1 MDNKISEIFKSG
13 VNTLMLVNSEDLKRC
28 INELIEKA
36 GLSTPKQELPLY
48 YNPIQLSELLG
59 LKLTTVYQNHHNGL
73 IPGAKKVGG
82 KLLFE
87 TKIILAWIEEKSIL
101 THEEKVKALSN
112 RRYK

>member
-1 MDNKISEIFKSG
+1 MEKDISEIFKSG

-28 INELIEKA
+28 INDLIEKA
-36 GLSTPKQELPLY
+36 GQNTPKKELPIF

-87 TKIILAWIEEKSIL
+87 TKVILEWIDEKSIP
-101 THEEKVKALSN
+101 TRQEKVKALSD
-112 RRYK
+112 RRL